1 MDLNLH
7 HRTAIVTGGATGLGK
22 EFVLSLAREGV
33 NICFTYMHE
42 DEHPELLVETVK
54 STTNVEIVAVKTD
67 LSDEQSRENLF
78 ATCIDRLG
86 NADIL
91 VNNAGIWLSG
101 YVTEITPQDWDKVM
115 NINLKAVFHLS
126 QLFVNHCLAKDRAGS
141 ILNITSQAAFHGST
155 TGHAHYAASKA
166 GLVAFAI
173 SLAREV
179 AKQKINVNNIA
190 VGIMDTAMIRKN
202 IEQNPDYYVSR
213 GPGGPAARNCRYRR
227 LHGLSE
233 NQLYDGSDSGCHRRY
248 VDALTYGEC
257 L

>member
-33 NICFTYMHE
+33 NICFTYMR
-42 DEHPELLVETVK
+42 DEERPEQLIDTVK
-54 STTNVEIVAVKTD
+54 NSASVEIIAVKTD

-78 ATCIDRLG
+78 ATCIERLG

-101 YVTEITPQDWDKVM
+101 YVTEITQQEWDSVM
-115 NINLKAVFHLS
+115 NVNLKAVFHLS
-126 QLFVNHCLAKDRAGS
+126 QMFVNHCLA
-141 ILNITSQAAFHGST
+141 
-155 TGHAHYAASKA
+155 
-166 GLVAFAI
+166 AFAI

-213 GPGGPAARNCRYRR
+213 IPVGRVAQPHEIADIGVFMVSPKTSYMTGATLDVTGGMLMR
-227 LHGLSE
+227 
-233 NQLYDGSDSGCHRRY
+233 
-248 VDALTYGEC
+248 
-257 L
+257 